1 MTAQLPRL
9 PRHPPTPRELGELA
23 QLLFEWPIRR
33 APRLALPFFIVV
45 AGLIQAVVIV
55 LFSIH
60 YGVPEEKAPPQ
71 PRFYF
76 LPPDSPVARKIA
88 PWLEAHD
95 PSVFSPLRATERA
108 VPAPPPLRYRPSYED
123 PPPPLRPLPSVEEP
137 VSGPPDLP
145 LAGEA
150 LRPAPMAMA
159 PVPIAI
165 PPPTPHVTLVSWLD
179 SLASLRESDGGSTT
193 PPLLPWGVTISRPS
207 AYQVAVSP
215 EGIPISCVLTEPS
228 GNPEADES
236 GRVWI
241 LARRFNTADGI
252 AWGRAL
258 IVWQNSPSTPS
269 PSPAKP

>member
-1 MTAQLPRL
+1 MTAHLPRL

-23 QLLFEWPIRR
+23 QLLFEWPISR
-33 APRLALPFFIVV
+33 APRLALPFFILV
-45 AGLIQAVVIV
+45 AGLIQAVVVV

-76 LPPDSPVARKIA
+76 LPPDSPVAHKIT

-123 PPPPLRPLPSVEEP
+123 PPPPLHPLPSVEDP
-137 VSGPPDLP
+137 RSGPPDLP
-145 LAGEA
+145 LAGEV
-150 LRPAPMAMA
+150 LRPATVAA
-159 PVPIAI
+159 IPVPPATPTPAPNVTAVHWLDGLAGLSSSEAGEIF
-165 PPPTPHVTLVSWLD
+165 PPTSP
-179 SLASLRESDGGSTT
+179 AE
-193 PPLLPWGVTISRPS
+193 VTIPRSS

-215 EGIPISCVLTEPS
+215 EGMPLSCVLTEPS

-241 LARRFNTADGI
+241 LALRFSPPKDIT
-252 AWGRAL
+252 WGRAV
-258 IVWQNSPSTPS
+258 IVWRS
-269 PSPAKP
+269 SPATPTASSAKP

>member
-1 MTAQLPRL
+1 MTPHLPRL

-33 APRLALPFFIVV
+33 APRLALPFFILV
-45 AGLIQAVVIV
+45 AGLIQAVVVV

-60 YGVPEEKAPPQ
+60 YGAPEEKAPPQ

-76 LPPDSPVARKIA
+76 LPPDSPIARKIT

-123 PPPPLRPLPSVEEP
+123 APPPLRSLPSVEEP
-137 VSGPPDLP
+137 SSGPPDLP
-145 LAGEA
+145 LTGES
-150 LRPAPMAMA
+150 LRPSTVTATPIPVATPSPAPDITA
-159 PVPIAI
+159 VR
-165 PPPTPHVTLVSWLD
+165 WLD
-179 SLASLRESDGGSTT
+179 GLSDLSVSDAETTT
-193 PPLLPWGVTISRPS
+193 PPSSPVGATMTRPS
-207 AYQVAVSP
+207 AYQVAVAP
-215 EGIPISCVLTEPS
+215 EGIPLSCVLTEPS

-241 LARRFNTADGI
+241 LARRFSPASDIT
-252 AWGRAL
+252 WGRAP
-258 IVWQNSPSTPS
+258 IIWKSAPANPSTS
-269 PSPAKP
+269 LAKP

>member
-1 MTAQLPRL
+1 MTAHLPRL

-45 AGLIQAVVIV
+45 AGLIQAVVVI

-95 PSVFSPLRATERA
+95 PSIFSPLRATERA

-123 PPPPLRPLPSVEEP
+123 PPPPLRPLPFVEES
-137 VSGPPDLP
+137 VSGPPNLP

-150 LRPAPMAMA
+150 LRPATVAGT
-159 PVPIAI
+159 PVPITT
-165 PPPTPHVTLVSWLD
+165 PTPAPDVTAVRWLD
-179 SLASLRESDGGSTT
+179 GLARLSASDVGAISF
-193 PPLLPWGVTISRPS
+193 PSFSAGVTIPRPS
-207 AYQVAVSP
+207 AYQVAVGP
-215 EGIPISCVLTEPS
+215 EGIPLSCVLTESS
-228 GNPEADES
+228 GNSEVDES
-236 GRVWI
+236 GRDWI
-241 LARRFNTADGI
+241 LARRFTPADDI

-258 IVWQNSPSTPS
+258 IVWNSSRAMPS
-269 PSPAKP
+269 PSPLKP